1 MAEDEPRVNTN
12 EVQPEAEP
20 EYEGTSIRWKHFSTS
35 YKLAAKKISMGW
47 SYDDFAQC
55 IPGWSGAQ
63 PLQASDVCKQMSE
76 FIQDS
81 VNEEGDRIFRQYH
94 AAEGIDTLHQVVAEA
109 KARKAAGDAPG
120 QDAWKRVLEPKEAI
134 RARVVPVLRNEKA
147 RLEAA
152 LAELE
157 AENDQL
163 TDILK
168 INKAKRT
175 EQNALANQWLDA
187 LEETASAFGKL
198 SETDVQQW
206 SIEAQERIPQV

>member
-1 MAEDEPRVNTN
+1 MADEEPPVEIN
-12 EVQPEAEP
+12 ETEP
-20 EYEGTSIRWKHFSTS
+20 ETDYEGTSIRWKHFSTS

-47 SYDDFAQC
+47 SYEDFAQC

-94 AAEGIDTLHQVVAEA
+94 AAEGIDALHQVVAEG
-109 KARKAAGDAPG
+109 KARKAAGESPG
-120 QDAWKRVLEPKEAI
+120 KDAWTRVLEPKEAI
-134 RARVVPVLRNEKA
+134 RARVVPVLRSEKA

-157 AENDQL
+157 NENDSL

-168 INKAKRT
+168 ANKAKRA

-187 LEETASAFGKL
+187 LEEAAASFSKL
-198 SETDVQQW
+198 PESEAQQW
-206 SIEAQERIPQV
+206 SIETQETRPQS